1 MHACVVRGAGASLAL
16 QALSLTLLMPVS
28 TSTKRET
35 YPVPLEWKSA
45 TCASACCWS
54 IEYSI
59 SSCSLLTIPAF
70 ANDAHGTWVR
80 RTSSLER
87 APALMRL
94 AEEGVDLL
102 ISGAD
107 SAAGMHSQAGRAQTQ
122 RESRVPPAGLRRE
135 GCGGGDALDG
145 KYLYGRVARCGDVAV
160 HTVHSY
166 IE

>member
-16 QALSLTLLMPVS
+16 EALSLTLLMPVS

-54 IEYSI
+54 IEYNI

-107 SAAGMHSQAGRAQTQ
+107 TA
-122 RESRVPPAGLRRE
+122 V
-135 GCGGGDALDG
+135 G
-145 KYLYGRVARCGDVAV
+145 KLP
-160 HTVHSY
+160 
-166 IE
+166 

>member
-54 IEYSI
+54 IEYNI

-122 RESRVPPAGLRRE
+122 REESRVPPAGLRRE
-135 GCGGGDALDG
+135 GCGGGMP
-145 KYLYGRVARCGDVAV
+145 
-160 HTVHSY
+160 
-166 IE
+166 

>member
-54 IEYSI
+54 IEYNI

-107 SAAGMHSQAGRAQTQ
+107 TA
-122 RESRVPPAGLRRE
+122 V
-135 GCGGGDALDG
+135 G
-145 KYLYGRVARCGDVAV
+145 KLP
-160 HTVHSY
+160 
-166 IE
+166 